1 LVTNA
6 LSRRNNYVDNKHDNE
21 GKEIASLD
29 AITKMVRAW
38 YEEIYC
44 SYKYDVALQ
53 NIITGKM
60 IDVNKYLN
68 YTHEEGIERYEERI
82 IAGGKGSLIG

>member
-1 LVTNA
+1 LVANA

-21 GKEIASLD
+21 GKEIGSLD

-44 SYKYDVALQ
+44 SYKYDVAL
-53 NIITGKM
+53 
-60 IDVNKYLN
+60 
-68 YTHEEGIERYEERI
+68 
-82 IAGGKGSLIG
+82 